1 MGNMLKQLWA
11 AFTVLFLAFE
21 KGAAS
26 LNHLATW
33 AEETTG
39 TFADE
44 ARIARSQRIA
54 ALEAVGVT
62 PSSST
67 AAALPGKTRGNK

>member
-1 MGNMLKQLWA
+1 MGAMLKQLWT

-54 ALEAVGVT
+54 ALESAGIQ
-62 PSSST
+62 PSSAT
-67 AAALPGKTRGNK
+67 AKPKALTKA